1 MQTILL
7 AFSSSNEYVP
17 YLAQWP
23 ILSLLPSPPSTSSVP
38 LSWLIRDIVHFSHT
52 CLMVLWRYLSWWRKY
67 VLGWIPIT
75 PMSLST
81 LSVFPGIAPAN
92 RIDADRRMFPAGM
105 PQTYGWLSHFHS
117 FPHVFHFLND
127 RDHGAYD
134 TLNDGSELTINW
146 SKASSS
152 SNGNRVTIASNYCS
166 FGWTRLLFKALA
178 ELRKSNCNEKLGSSS
193 LSSIPGFKNEIS
205 FVYFQTIIRKERKTG
220 SLREW
225 RAEENRVYILLC
237 KMVF

>member
-38 LSWLIRDIVHFSHT
+38 LSWLIRDVVHFSHT

-92 RIDADRRMFPAGM
+92 RIDAERRMFPAGM

-117 FPHVFHFLND
+117 FPHVLHVWTTVIMVPM
-127 RDHGAYD
+127 
-134 TLNDGSELTINW
+134 TLLMMARALVQWQATQIVNSC
-146 SKASSS
+146 KRAV
-152 SNGNRVTIASNYCS
+152 SNMMN
-166 FGWTRLLFKALA
+166 F
-178 ELRKSNCNEKLGSSS
+178 
-193 LSSIPGFKNEIS
+193 LSSVSG
-205 FVYFQTIIRKERKTG
+205 T
-220 SLREW
+220 
-225 RAEENRVYILLC
+225 
-237 KMVF
+237 